1 LHTNRKNTFVAT
13 LWCWTDIWRFGS
25 IETYRPWIFG
35 WAPDVITHI
44 ITIGAI
50 VILVIGYLD
59 LSGTD
64 KTAHDMK
71 TGLDLIRAGGIVLI
85 IVWAM
90 IAAIILVSFRY
101 RRTLRGEKQV
111 K

>member
-1 LHTNRKNTFVAT
+1 
-13 LWCWTDIWRFGS
+13 
-25 IETYRPWIFG
+25 
-35 WAPDVITHI
+35 
-44 ITIGAI
+44 
-50 VILVIGYLD
+50 
-59 LSGTD
+59 
-64 KTAHDMK
+64 MK